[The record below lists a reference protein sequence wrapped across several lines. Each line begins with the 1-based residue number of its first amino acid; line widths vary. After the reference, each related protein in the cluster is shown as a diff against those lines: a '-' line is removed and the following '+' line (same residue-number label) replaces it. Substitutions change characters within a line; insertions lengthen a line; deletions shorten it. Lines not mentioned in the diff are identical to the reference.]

1 MAKEN
6 ASWITQLVDANPT
19 PDDPVS
25 EGNDHL
31 QMIKTVL
38 KNSFPGTSTS
48 AVVPDQSGNGGKVLT
63 SDGTNTS
70 WSSNINVSGEFTD
83 VTFNRYAEKTK
94 NLGSVSGSTSINL
107 DSDANVVI
115 MQNDSIANL
124 IVTTNRPL
132 DEQFIQLTLLVS
144 GSGVMDWPSGT
155 QWANGV
161 APTPSTGWDVY
172 TLIKFGTTTP
182 WLGFSSVSFS

>member
-48 AVVPDQSGNGGKVLT
+48 AVVPDQSGNSGKVLT

-70 WSSNINVSGEFTD
+70 WSSNLNVSGEFTD

-94 NLGSVSGSTSINL
+94 NLGSVSGATFIDL
-107 DSDANVVI
+107 DAEANVVI
-115 MQNDSIANL
+115 MDNDTMVSL
-124 IVTTNRPL
+124 IINTTRPL

-172 TLIKFGTTTP
+172 TLIRFGLATP
-182 WLGFSSVSFS
+182 WLGFASVSFS